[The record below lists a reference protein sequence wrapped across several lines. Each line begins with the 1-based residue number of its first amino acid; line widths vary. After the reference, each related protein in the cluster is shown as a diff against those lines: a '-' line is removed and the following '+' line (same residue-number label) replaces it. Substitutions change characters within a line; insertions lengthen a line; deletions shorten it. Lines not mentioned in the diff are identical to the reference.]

1 MKHEL
6 ALQVESTDI
15 IEHFHNK
22 FEMLIYLCL
31 ETTSLEMDGVRSL
44 PILFLLLK
52 RKKEKGKENK
62 SC

>member
-6 ALQVESTDI
+6 ALRVESTDI

-22 FEMLIYLCL
+22 FEIQIYLCL
-31 ETTSLEMDGVRSL
+31 ETTSLEMGGVRSL
-44 PILFLLLK
+44 SILFLLLK
-52 RKKEKGKENK
+52 KKKGKESK